1 MTVWLGIL
9 SSLFRL
15 AYILNIQKLSALMRV
30 YSAAFPQFSDIVSIG
45 ADIGDGGARD
55 YLTRHQQG

>member
-9 SSLFRL
+9 SSLLRL
-15 AYILNIQKLSALMRV
+15 AYILNIQKLSALMRIC
-30 YSAAFPQFSDIVSIG
+30 SAAFSDIVSIG

>member
-1 MTVWLGIL
+1 
-9 SSLFRL
+9 
-15 AYILNIQKLSALMRV
+15 MRIC
-30 YSAAFPQFSDIVSIG
+30 SAALSDIVSIG